1 MAASSPV
8 LQIHLLLNVLN
19 RFAFIPGLGEREQ
32 SGIECLGD
40 YLVAAHRLQAA
51 PTASPHALLQA
62 TLETLLALNQ
72 WLREDAAPTVS
83 VRCTALDDERLS
95 SVVAPLA
102 SRLQAA
108 LMLLDGRSIR
118 RVEVELSDGGG
129 GARPGIDVVV
139 VVMLDGQAPAVA
151 LSSPT
156 ARDGLLW
163 IDTGTASSGSLS
175 MVLRLDMPG

>member
-1 MAASSPV
+1 MTASPPL

-19 RFAFIPGLGEREQ
+19 RFAFTPGLGEREQ

-40 YLVAAHRLQAA
+40 YLVAAHRLQTAA
-51 PTASPHALLQA
+51 PVSAQALLQV
-62 TLETLLALNQ
+62 TLESLLALNQ

-95 SVVAPLA
+95 RAVAPLA

-118 RVEVELSDGGG
+118 RVEVELSGVGGQG
-129 GARPGIDVVV
+129 PTGIAVVIAV
-139 VVMLDGQAPAVA
+139 TLAGQAPGGA
-151 LSSPT
+151 LSAPA
-156 ARDGLLW
+156 ARDGLRW
-163 IDTGTASSGSLS
+163 VPSDEASSETS
-175 MVLRLDMPG
+175 MVLSFETAG